1 MDPAE
6 KWGDFRP
13 RLAARFAAS
22 VLKQKKL
29 AHQAPV
35 AEGAKLRAKFW
46 SENFLMN
53 LQEASTNAAP
63 ASLAE
68 GAVDPNRHELNWYA
82 LYTCPRHEKC
92 VAQQIEQRSISC
104 FLPLYRSVRRWKDR
118 RKELELA
125 LFPGYV
131 FVRLAL
137 KDRLRVLQLPSAV
150 RLVSFNGQPAA
161 LPEAEIDQLR
171 ERLARGS
178 VEPHP
183 YLRVGRRVRV
193 CGGPMQG
200 LEGIIVRRKDRCRV
214 VFSLDL
220 IMRSVAVEVDESDV
234 EPVAQSNRRT

>member
-1 MDPAE
+1 MTLMTD
-6 KWGDFRP
+6 
-13 RLAARFAAS
+13 AAGNLLEAGAA
-22 VLKQKKL
+22 
-29 AHQAPV
+29 
-35 AEGAKLRAKFW
+35 G
-46 SENFLMN
+46 
-53 LQEASTNAAP
+53 
-63 ASLAE
+63 
-68 GAVDPNRHELNWYA
+68 LNWYA

-92 VAQQIEQRSISC
+92 VAQQIEERSIVC

-131 FVRLAL
+131 FVRLAPQ
-137 KDRLRVLQLPSAV
+137 DRLRVLQLPSAV
-150 RLVSFNGQPAA
+150 RLVSFNGQPAV
-161 LPEAEIDQLR
+161 LPEAEIEALR
-171 ERLARGS
+171 QRLTGGG

-193 CGGPMQG
+193 SGGPMQG

-234 EPVAQSNRRT
+234 EPLPESKRRN